1 MKLFTV
7 ISTVVVAGV
16 LLAACKSTGQKA
28 LSKGD
33 YYTACLQSIEKLR
46 SSPDNVK
53 AADAL
58 AQAYPLAVDYTQRE
72 SQRLLASPS
81 DNSRYRTIFSLYLHM
96 NDIAVQLSRC
106 PAALRIIPNAD
117 YYNSQLESARNMAA
131 EESYQVAENY
141 LQSGTRQA
149 AKAAYLQYQ
158 QVNSIISG
166 YKDVADKL
174 QEAKWKAT
182 LKVVLEQ
189 VPVEGQYKISADFFQ
204 AKVFEY
210 FSTSIRNEFI
220 YIFSPEEVEKNQLK
234 PDQLIRL
241 HFLDFV
247 VGQQRDSKN
256 TREVKRDSVATGTYK
271 DDKGTEHT
279 IYSTVKATLTTHTVE
294 LSSSGIL
301 EAAIINYASNTVLS
315 QQRFPG
321 TYVWSDSW
329 ASFNG
334 DERAL
339 SSRELH
345 LCKRSEPSPPP
356 PPQELFIQFTV
367 PIYDGLAQFIQN
379 YYRNY

>member
-1 MKLFTV
+1 MKLFNVIITV
-7 ISTVVVAGV
+7 AIAGV

-33 YYTACLQSIEKLR
+33 YYTACVQAINKLR
-46 SSPDNVK
+46 SSPDNAK
-53 AADAL
+53 AAEAL

-72 SQRLLASPS
+72 TERLLASPS
-81 DNSRYRTIFSLYLHM
+81 NNNRYRMILDLYLQM
-96 NDIAVQLSRC
+96 NHIAVELSRC
-106 PAALRIIPNAD
+106 PAALQIIPHAD

-131 EESYQVAENY
+131 EESYRLAENH
-141 LQSGTRQA
+141 LRQGTRQA

-158 QVNSIISG
+158 EVNRIIPG

-174 QEAKWKAT
+174 QEAKWQAT

-204 AKVFEY
+204 TNVFEY

-220 YIFSPEEVEKNQLK
+220 RVFSPEEIANSQVQ

-241 HFLDFV
+241 RFLNFT
-247 VGQQRDSKN
+247 VGQLRESKH
-256 TREVKRDSVATGTYK
+256 TREITRDSVVTGTYK
-271 DDKGTEHT
+271 DAKGDEHT
-279 IYSTVKATLTTHTVE
+279 VYGTVKAKLTTHTVE
-294 LSSSGIL
+294 LSSGGIL
-301 EAAIINYASNTVLS
+301 EASIINYTSNTVLS

-339 SSRELH
+339 SNRERN
-345 LCKRSEPSPPP
+345 LCKRSEPSPAP
-356 PPQELFIQFTV
+356 PPQELFVQFTV
-367 PIYDGLAQFIQN
+367 PIYADLTRFIQS